1 MSSLITFQNAGKK
14 VSSSPELESGRPNA
28 AQLYLLKLNA
38 RQSRLRMKRLI
49 ERTAKIFG
57 FKSMETCPWHQ
68 LTRAEVL
75 ALKTM
80 LEEEGLAPNTI
91 NLYLSAMRGVAHEA
105 WIEGWMDDRTY
116 LAIKDVKSE
125 RGYREQKGRALTPV
139 ETQRLIRYCSNEN
152 TPKGSRDALIFAL
165 GVGCGLRRD
174 EIANVKI
181 KNLDLINQELR
192 IIGKGNKRRS
202 VFLSGRIIRL
212 VKSWIYHRKLE
223 KGENLLVPIHR
234 FGNIQLRKSMTPDA
248 IYQIMVHRASE
259 LQIEKFSPHDLRRTF
274 ATRLFENG
282 ADINTVKDAMGHA
295 SISTTQRYDRRG
307 QERIK
312 EAMQSIKL

>member
-1 MSSLITFQNAGKK
+1 MVSLTTFQNASQK
-14 VSSSPELESGRPNA
+14 VMSAPHLESGRPNA

-38 RQSRLRMKRLI
+38 HQSRIRMKRLL

-57 FKSMETCPWHQ
+57 FPSLESCPWHK

-75 ALKTM
+75 ALKAK
-80 LEEEGLAPNTI
+80 LEEDGLAPNTI
-91 NLYLSAMRGVAHEA
+91 NLYLSALRGIAHEA
-105 WIEGWMDDRTY
+105 WIEGWMEDRIY

-125 RGYREQKGRALTPV
+125 RGHREQKGRALTPV
-139 ETQRLIRYCSNEN
+139 ETQRLIRYCLNEK

-174 EIANVKI
+174 EIANAKLA
-181 KNLDLINQELR
+181 NLDFANKQLR

-202 VFLSGRIIRL
+202 VFLSDRIFSI
-212 VKSWIYHRKLE
+212 VKSWIYYRKLE
-223 KGENLLVPIHR
+223 KGSNLLVPIHR
-234 FGNIQLRKSMTPDA
+234 FGQILFRKSMTPDA
-248 IYQIMVHRASE
+248 IYQIMMQRASE

-307 QERIK
+307 EERIK
-312 EAMQSIKL
+312 EAMRSIKL